1 MKYEN
6 LKKELVDLIH
16 ESTYGTFWITNYY
29 KDARQGLGI
38 ILLFIVI
45 FFTNMTMNSTI
56 LDNVENKFLFEI
68 DYKKEWTQFLL
79 NDNCN

>member
-45 FFTNMTMNSTI
+45 FFTNMKWIQQYLTVLKISF
-56 LDNVENKFLFEI
+56 FLKLI
-68 DYKKEWTQFLL
+68 TKKNGHNYFL
-79 NDNCN
+79 

>member
-16 ESTYGTFWITNYY
+16 ESTYGNFLITNYY
-29 KDARQGLGI
+29 KDTRQGLGI

-45 FFTNMTMNSTI
+45 FFTNMKWIQQYLTVLKISF
-56 LDNVENKFLFEI
+56 FLKLI
-68 DYKKEWTQFLL
+68 IKK
-79 NDNCN
+79 NGHNCN